1 MQFRAFKNGVIPLE
15 RAMGK
20 LLEGIGQ
27 LIIGLNYIFSS
38 FLVLGSYGLFWGLV
52 SFFVPPVGAVIAPFI
67 VNTWGFFF
75 VGALLFILGT
85 AITSRSDK
93 KLSIQLLEYER
104 NIDRQ
109 LAKRI
114 QDAEIVGQA
123 NALKV
128 FLNEPIAGPGKL
140 IGSPNGHLFW
150 SGDSGVSFNIE
161 DNIESWG
168 RSEFGKNTDK
178 FYFRTTSLK
187 EFEISE
193 AESNLWRKW
202 FSQHYP
208 TRERT

>member
-1 MQFRAFKNGVIPLE
+1 MPLRASKSGEIQLE
-15 RAMGK
+15 QAMGK

-38 FLVLGSYGLFWGLV
+38 FLVLGNYGLFWGLV
-52 SFFVPPVGAVIAPFI
+52 SFFIPPAGAVVAPFI
-67 VNTWGFFF
+67 VNTWGFFL
-75 VGALLFILGT
+75 VGAILFILGS
-85 AITSRSDK
+85 ALTSRSDK
-93 KLSIQLLEYER
+93 KLSKQFLENER
-104 NIDRQ
+104 NVDRQ
-109 LAKRI
+109 LANRI
-114 QDAEIVGQA
+114 QEAEIVGQA
-123 NALKV
+123 NALMV

-150 SGDSGVSFNIE
+150 SGDSGANFNIE
-161 DNIESWG
+161 DNVESWG
-168 RSEFGKNTDK
+168 RSEFGKNLDN
-178 FYFRTTSLK
+178 FYFRTTTLK